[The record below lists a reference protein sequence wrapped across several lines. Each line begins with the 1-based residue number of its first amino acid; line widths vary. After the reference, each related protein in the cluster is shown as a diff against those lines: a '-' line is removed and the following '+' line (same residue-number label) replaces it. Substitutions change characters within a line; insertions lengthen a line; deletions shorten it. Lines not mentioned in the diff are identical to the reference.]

1 MADFVG
7 STSGLRRLRVIPLD
21 PAHVRPLDDVR
32 AGDLGSTVDVRCTLG
47 EALTVLLRG
56 DRGTVGVTD
65 GPGSS
70 GCSPQ
75 RHPSRAMT
83 ALADMAEQQAV

>member
-1 MADFVG
+1 MAL
-7 STSGLRRLRVIPLD
+7 SAR
-21 PAHVRPLDDVR
+21 VR

-47 EALTVLLRG
+47 EALTVLLRE

-65 GPGSS
+65 GPRFVGVLTPN
-70 GCSPQ
+70 GI
-75 RHPSRAMT
+75 HRALRA